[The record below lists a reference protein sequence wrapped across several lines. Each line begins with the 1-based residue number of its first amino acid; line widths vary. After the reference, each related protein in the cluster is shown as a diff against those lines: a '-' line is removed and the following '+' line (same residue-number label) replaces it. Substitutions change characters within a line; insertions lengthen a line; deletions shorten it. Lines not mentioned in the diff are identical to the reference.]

1 MVSKPFFWTAYMVFF
16 LLLTGMAN
24 AQFKT
29 ANATEYIKLSQNF
42 LYAAKTGDSTA
53 AFIDTLKHADQN
65 FLAEQLNTDYK
76 KLAFW
81 LNLYNGFTQV
91 ILKKDPDRYKTR
103 GSFFSSKQIDVAG
116 QELSLDLIEH
126 GILRH
131 SKVKWA
137 EGFLGKLFPSGF
149 EKKFRVKK
157 LDYRIHFALNCG
169 AKSCPP
175 IAFYEPD
182 QLDKQLNVAVKT
194 YLKGEVIY
202 NKEHNMVEVPALMGW
217 FRHDFGG
224 KKGMLDILIK
234 NKVIPDGTNPTIHFK
249 KYDWSLYLNNYKSE
263 NNG

>member
-1 MVSKPFFWTAYMVFF
+1 MRHFFRTAYIVFF
-16 LLLTGMAN
+16 LLMAGMAN
-24 AQFKT
+24 AQLKKT
-29 ANATEYIKLSQNF
+29 TATDYIKLSQSF
-42 LYAAKTGDSTA
+42 LYAAKTGDTTT
-53 AFIDTLKHADQN
+53 AFIDTLKNADQDV
-65 FLAEQLNTDYK
+65 LAEQLNNDHK

-91 ILKKDPDRYKTR
+91 ILKKDPDQYKTR
-103 GSFFSSKQIDVAG
+103 GSFFSSKQIHVAG

-137 EGFLGKLFPSGF
+137 EGYLGKLFPSVF
-149 EKKFRVKK
+149 EKKFRVAQ

-175 IAFYEPD
+175 IAFYEPE
-182 QLDKQLNVAVKT
+182 QLDKQLNVAVKI
-194 YLKGEVIY
+194 YLKGEVTY
-202 NKEHNMVEVPALMGW
+202 NKDKNTVDVPALMGW

-224 KKGMLDILIK
+224 KKGMLEILIK
-234 NKVIPDGTNPTIHFK
+234 NKIIPDGIKPTIHFK
-249 KYDWSLYLNNYKSE
+249 KYDWSLYLNNYKTE